1 MAYTTTQTGSGVH
14 GTEILLWVNPRWMNS
29 AHKHDKPGSDPWA
42 YLSVLAVKR
51 WWKGTGL
58 NWYWE
63 ASSGPLLPVF
73 VSPSWHLS
81 LSKGYRGA
89 SLERERAHTASSSP
103 WVGALLDGDFPILQL
118 ASSTL
123 YRPCWTV
130 ETTSHRHTDTA
141 SRNCSVVTKVKEKL
155 SQI

>member
-1 MAYTTTQTGSGVH
+1 MAHTTTQTGSRVH

-29 AHKHDKPGSDPWA
+29 AHKHDKPGSDPWT
-42 YLSVLAVKR
+42 YLSVLAVQR
-51 WWKGTGL
+51 WWKGTRL

-63 ASSGPLLPVF
+63 ASSGPLFPVF

-103 WVGALLDGDFPILQL
+103 WVGVLLDGGFPILQW

-130 ETTSHRHTDTA
+130 ETTSHWH